1 MSELLAVLF
10 MFISIVLYRLTRKD
24 KFDQP
29 GYATIKKLD
38 LEDQV
43 QQAELEE
50 MWVENITKLREIL
63 ILAICAYILTPAV
76 VGYFSQ
82 YFGG

>member
-38 LEDQV
+38 LEEQV
-43 QQAELEE
+43 QQEALEQ
-50 MWVENITKLREIL
+50 MWIEQITKFREIL
-63 ILAICAYILTPAV
+63 ILV
-76 VGYFSQ
+76 VCTYVLAETVIDYFSRQ
-82 YFGG
+82 FGG